1 MFHGFNPVILWDAEL
16 HTCVTIIAKMC
27 NKTYQLLDRTL
38 GLDEESLEMRSSC
51 YKTGQ
56 AWHPWR
62 NICNASPAVHCL
74 MLPTQFCS
82 STNNTQCL
90 SCL

>member
-38 GLDEESLEMRSSC
+38 GLNEESLEMRSSC

-56 AWHPWR
+56 ASHPWR
-62 NICNASPAVHCL
+62 NIQCK
-74 MLPTQFCS
+74 S
-82 STNNTQCL
+82 SCTLLVAAHTVL
-90 SCL
+90 L